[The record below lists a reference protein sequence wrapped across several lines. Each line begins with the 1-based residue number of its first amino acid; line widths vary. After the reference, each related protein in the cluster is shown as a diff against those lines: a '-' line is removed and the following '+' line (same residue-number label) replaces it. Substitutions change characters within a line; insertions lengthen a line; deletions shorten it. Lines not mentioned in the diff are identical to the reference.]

1 MVVTSLFTIAI
12 ILISLL
18 LIVIVLALTFTIMPL
33 VARDSLTYRAI
44 GSGSVPLDLLPV
56 SRSFLMTAAL
66 TIVIRSAFTIV
77 ILALVTTGVFGSAS
91 CSLDGYLGSQLV
103 STSLRRLIVF
113 LHLLLRRV
121 VDIAV
126 VVVTAK
132 FVITPA
138 IKKIAVSVKKAPISV
153 DIKALLVVCSLIIFG

>member
-18 LIVIVLALTFTIMPL
+18 LIVIVLVLAFTIMPL

-66 TIVIRSAFTIV
+66 IIVIRSAFTIV
-77 ILALVTTGVFGSAS
+77 ILALVTTGVFGST
-91 CSLDGYLGSQLV
+91 G
-103 STSLRRLIVF
+103 LRRLIVF

-138 IKKIAVSVKKAPISV
+138 IKEVAVSVKKAPISV